1 LDKKRGFTLIELILV
16 IGLLMVIIVAATSLN
31 SQWFLQNNLDSSKSM
46 SLSFFRKAQGYAM
59 AKKNNLTWGV
69 CLNGNTLRLFGGTCA
84 SPTIKD
90 DYIFPVSVGVS
101 NFSQVIFSS
110 YRGEPDTVESVVLSG
125 NNKTFTININ
135 LAGGISVN

>member
-1 LDKKRGFTLIELILV
+1 
-16 IGLLMVIIVAATSLN
+16 MVIITAATSLT

-69 CLNGNTLRLFGGTCA
+69 CLTGGNILRLFGGSCA
-84 SPTIKD
+84 SPIIKD

-101 NFSQVIFSS
+101 NFSQVIFSNF
-110 YRGEPDTVESVVLSG
+110 RGEPDAIENIILSG
-125 NNKTFTININ
+125 NNKIFTININ